1 MGNVYVKDAGDFS
14 SADQKNLG
22 LYFEERKRGLAVFF
36 PGIGYHTDK
45 PLLYY
50 GKKLATG
57 YGCEIMEM
65 SYGELPTHI
74 KGNHEKMMA
83 AFEKGLSHVTKL
95 LEQVD
100 FSRYE
105 KVLFVSKSIG
115 TAVAAAYAMKN
126 RIDALHI
133 YYTPVEES
141 FQAIGTEGV
150 VFHGTADPWARTDV
164 IRQACEERGLPL
176 YLTEGANHS
185 LETGN
190 VQEDLKNLEEIM
202 RVSEEY
208 IRRGMSRM

>member
-1 MGNVYVKDAGDFS
+1 
-14 SADQKNLG
+14 
-22 LYFEERKRGLAVFF
+22 
-36 PGIGYHTDK
+36 
-45 PLLYY
+45 
-50 GKKLATG
+50 
-57 YGCEIMEM
+57 M

-164 IRQACEERGLPL
+164 IRQACKERGLPL

-190 VQEDLKNLEEIM
+190 VQEDLKNLEQIM